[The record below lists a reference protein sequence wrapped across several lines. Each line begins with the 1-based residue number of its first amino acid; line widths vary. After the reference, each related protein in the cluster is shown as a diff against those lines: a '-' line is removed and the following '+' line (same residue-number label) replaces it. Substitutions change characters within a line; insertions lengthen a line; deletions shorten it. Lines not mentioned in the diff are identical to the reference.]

1 MDQKEMNEQVGKM
14 LSDNPA
20 KYIKIR
26 GILDEMFEG
35 RTLEGSK
42 DISDREFERLRYR
55 FRDIDVQ
62 PRSLLRPRKRAC
74 SVYSDKM
81 ILTFENGDSPG
92 VTRHR
97 ANPLFS
103 FYACLKNIEF
113 SQASSGRHPESSQSP
128 V

>member
-1 MDQKEMNEQVGKM
+1 MNEQVGKL

-55 FRDIDVQ
+55 FRDIDVPLSFCVDKEAAYQ
-62 PRSLLRPRKRAC
+62 LQKAVKYHRGQSRSRYDDRPAAKKSAKAKKKELLG
-74 SVYSDKM
+74 
-81 ILTFENGDSPG
+81 IFG
-92 VTRHR
+92 
-97 ANPLFS
+97 
-103 FYACLKNIEF
+103 
-113 SQASSGRHPESSQSP
+113 
-128 V
+128 

>member
-14 LSDNPA
+14 LSDSPA

-55 FRDIDVQ
+55 FRDIDVPLSFCVDKEAAYQ
-62 PRSLLRPRKRAC
+62 LQKAVKYHRGQSRSRYDDRPAAKKSA
-74 SVYSDKM
+74 KAKKK
-81 ILTFENGDSPG
+81 G
-92 VTRHR
+92 
-97 ANPLFS
+97 LFGI
-103 FYACLKNIEF
+103 F
-113 SQASSGRHPESSQSP
+113 G
-128 V
+128 

>member
-55 FRDIDVQ
+55 FRDIDVPLSFCVDKEAAYQ
-62 PRSLLRPRKRAC
+62 LQKAVKYHRGQSRSRYDDRPAAKKSA
-74 SVYSDKM
+74 KAKKK
-81 ILTFENGDSPG
+81 G
-92 VTRHR
+92 
-97 ANPLFS
+97 LFGI
-103 FYACLKNIEF
+103 F
-113 SQASSGRHPESSQSP
+113 G
-128 V
+128 